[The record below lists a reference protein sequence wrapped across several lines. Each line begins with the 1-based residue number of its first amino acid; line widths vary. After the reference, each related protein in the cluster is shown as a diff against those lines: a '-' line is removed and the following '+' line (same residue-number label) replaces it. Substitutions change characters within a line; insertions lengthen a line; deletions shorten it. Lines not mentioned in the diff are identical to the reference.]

1 MRTALNSKRKQALL
15 TGLLSVVLFAY
26 VLLTI
31 FKMIPPLPS
40 FFAGLGLLASFC
52 CFFWAWQSWKEARQ
66 IRLTLGGRTTVAYWQ
81 YTTEECQRYVEL
93 WFPSQVKKRGLLY
106 KAALVIAWL
115 IVAIVSIGII
125 NRLFRGAGVGNMPTL
140 LLVSTLAALLF
151 IAYSS
156 LRRLG
161 GPVGVNR
168 TGGLLEAYISS
179 DGVLV
184 NNHYTSFHK
193 LINVSY
199 SKGDPST
206 VEFLH
211 QIWGRSGMKPYKVSV
226 PVPPDQ
232 EGKVDG
238 VIQALG
244 YGR

>member
-1 MRTALNSKRKQALL
+1 MRTAVNSKRKQALL
-15 TGLLSVVLFAY
+15 TGLLSVLLVAY
-26 VLLTI
+26 VLLSI
-31 FKMIPPLPS
+31 FKVIPSLPS
-40 FFAGLGLLASFC
+40 FFVGLSLFASFV
-52 CFFWAWQSWKEARQ
+52 CFFWAWQSWKEAHQ
-66 IRLTLGGRTTVAYWQ
+66 INSTLRGRTTIAHWT
-81 YTTEECQRYVEL
+81 YTTDECRRYVEI
-93 WFPSQVKKRGLLY
+93 WFPSKVKKRGLLY

-115 IVAIVSIGII
+115 IVAIVGIGII
-125 NRLFRGAGVGNMPTL
+125 SRLSRGAGVGNMATF
-140 LLVSTLAALLF
+140 LLVSSLAALVF

-156 LRRLG
+156 LKGLG
-161 GPVGVNR
+161 GLVGVNR
-168 TGGLLEAYISS
+168 AGGLPEAYISS

-211 QIWGRSGMKPYKVSV
+211 QIWGRSGMKTYKVTV

>member
-1 MRTALNSKRKQALL
+1 MRTAVNSKRKQALL
-15 TGLLSVVLFAY
+15 TGLLSVLLFAC
-26 VLLTI
+26 VILTL
-31 FKMIPPLPS
+31 FKVILPLPS
-40 FFAGLGLLASFC
+40 FFVGLCLLASFC
-52 CFFWAWQSWKEARQ
+52 CFFWAWQSWKEASQ
-66 IRLTLGGRTTVAYWQ
+66 ISLMLAGRTTIAHWK
-81 YTTEECQRYVEL
+81 YTTDECRRYVEL
-93 WFPSQVKKRGLLY
+93 WFPSKVKKGGLLY
-106 KAALVIAWL
+106 KAVLILAWL

-125 NRLFRGAGVGNMPTL
+125 NRLARGWGISNMPTP

-161 GPVGVNR
+161 SFVGVER
-168 TGGLLEAYISS
+168 AGGLPEAYISS

-193 LINVSY
+193 LINASY

-206 VEFLH
+206 IEFFH
-211 QIWGRSGMKPYKVSV
+211 QVWGRSGMKNYKVNV